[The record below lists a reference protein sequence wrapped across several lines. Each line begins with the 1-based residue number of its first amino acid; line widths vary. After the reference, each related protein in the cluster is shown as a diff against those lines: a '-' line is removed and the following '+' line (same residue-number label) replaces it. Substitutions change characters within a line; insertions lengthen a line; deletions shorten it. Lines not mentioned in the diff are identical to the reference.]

1 MELEMKAYIETGS
14 YLYNGK
20 YMVWQFQMQKR
31 IRTDSTEI
39 RSLKGGWVEERQMT
53 GRTPITNSEWFSS
66 LPFIC
71 LGEMFDKANAASW
84 RKKTNLRLG
93 YESSGR

>member
-31 IRTDSTEI
+31 IHTYSTWDKVF
-39 RSLKGGWVEERQMT
+39 KGWMGGKEADDRVH
-53 GRTPITNSEWFSS
+53 TN
-66 LPFIC
+66 
-71 LGEMFDKANAASW
+71 
-84 RKKTNLRLG
+84 
-93 YESSGR
+93 Y